1 MLDEFQSNTSKQNKI
16 HIYAHI
22 KKVYTN
28 KWFVQTHTSPL
39 IRAVTAL
46 LPFSGHHRASVFF
59 L

>member
-1 MLDEFQSNTSKQNKI
+1 MLDEFQSNTYI
-16 HIYAHI
+16 RTH

-28 KWFVQTHTSPL
+28 KWFVQMHTSPL

-46 LPFSGHHRASVFF
+46 LPFSGHHRASMFF